1 MRLQDVPLIANFVL
15 KFAVFLVFDR
25 WFVLTETF
33 ISSVLCLN
41 EATMSTIL
49 LDSVITGSK
58 ITARYCDSLQVGDD
72 AWVAG
77 PGYCIVT
84 HVLKVY
90 FMQRF
95 RVKDLPCFLSH
106 PYNLLIPPITST
118 STNQVVL
125 LSKWGWLFQRTE
137 EKLLPSCSSS
147 HTLYDPSC
155 VNCLFIFIMFE

>member
-1 MRLQDVPLIANFVL
+1 
-15 KFAVFLVFDR
+15 
-25 WFVLTETF
+25 
-33 ISSVLCLN
+33 
-41 EATMSTIL
+41 MSTIL

-95 RVKDLPCFLSH
+95 RVKALPCFLSH

-155 VNCLFIFIMFE
+155 VNCLFIFNLTTPWTSRLLVWRCISITGLVACCSQGKMW